1 MTEHDN
7 TPTEVEHQPT
17 LPTLELPDYHGRSP
31 VGMRT
36 ALAGAG
42 NRIARAH
49 GIGDRVVLVIEAKVK
64 KAGHEET
71 DDGLV
76 YVETH
81 KVVDL
86 FELDRDP
93 GARLLSHLRSQYRQA
108 KDAADGRVPIPELGD
123 EGWTDANGVVL
134 TAQELA
140 ERRGDPV
147 ALLGAQEATPAVV
160 VYDNGERALWPDEY
174 ERDFPRPHAG
184 DEHAGGTVV
193 ELLHHETGETLED
206 LRRVAAEIRD
216 LEAEVAE
223 LTAEAEV
230 DAVGPFDDDQA
241 DEVEPY
247 AVDDEE
253 PEYVEDEDG
262 YADVVPFEKP
272 DRPREAPALPGEEEL
287 AKRLP
292 TSADFAFVDTT
303 VPLLVGKLAEI
314 VDVGHLRRLVEAERQ
329 GRGRGLV
336 ARKGAL
342 DALYSRLAE
351 LGEVTP

>member
-1 MTEHDN
+1 MTTEQ
-7 TPTEVEHQPT
+7 TPEVEHQPT
-17 LPTLELPDYHGRSP
+17 LPDLELPDYHGRSP

-36 ALAGAG
+36 ALTGAG
-42 NRIARAH
+42 NRVARAH

-64 KAGHEET
+64 KAGHEDT

-108 KDAADGRVPIPELGD
+108 KDAADGKVPIPELGD

-134 TAQELA
+134 TPQELA

-147 ALLGAQEATPAVV
+147 ALLGAQDATPAVV
-160 VYDNGERALWPDEY
+160 VYDNGDRALWPDEY
-174 ERDFPRPHAG
+174 ARDFPRPRAG
-184 DEHAGGTVV
+184 DIHDDRGVV
-193 ELLHHETGETLED
+193 ELLHHETGEILED
-206 LRRVAAEIRD
+206 LRRPTPVEDLVDVEIVEEDPERDDDPEPFPADPDAPAEPY
-216 LEAEVAE
+216 EK
-223 LTAEAEV
+223 AEA
-230 DAVGPFDDDQA
+230 P
-241 DEVEPY
+241 
-247 AVDDEE
+247 E

-262 YADVVPFEKP
+262 FAMPVEPYEKP
-272 DRPREAPALPGEEEL
+272 EQPAEAPPLPGEEEL
-287 AKRLP
+287 ARRLP
-292 TSADFAFVDTT
+292 NDLDVAFVDTT
-303 VPLLVGKLAEI
+303 VPLLTSKLDD
-314 VDVGHLRRLVEAERQ
+314 VDDVDRLRRLVEAEKQ
-329 GRGRGLV
+329 GRGRALQ

-342 DALYSRLAE
+342 DALYGRLAE

>member
-17 LPTLELPDYHGRSP
+17 LPDLELPDYHGRAP
-31 VGMRT
+31 IGMRT

-64 KAGHEET
+64 KAGHEDT

-108 KDAADGRVPIPELGD
+108 KDAAEGRVPIDGLGD
-123 EGWTDANGVVL
+123 EGWTDASGVAL

-147 ALLGAQEATPAVV
+147 ALLGAQDATPAVV
-160 VYDNGERALWPDEY
+160 VYENGERALWPDEY
-174 ERDFPRPHAG
+174 ARDFRRPRAG
-184 DEHAGGTVV
+184 DLHEAGLVV

-206 LRRVAAEIRD
+206 VRRSSI
-216 LEAEVAE
+216 
-223 LTAEAEV
+223 EV
-230 DAVGPFDDDQA
+230 DDPGPDDEDDELDPFDA
-241 DEVEPY
+241 
-247 AVDDEE
+247 DDE
-253 PEYVEDEDG
+253 YSN
-262 YADVVPFEKP
+262 VVPFEKP
-272 DRPREAPALPGEEEL
+272 ETVEEPPTAGEEEL

-303 VPLLVGKLAEI
+303 VPLLVGKIAEI
-314 VDVGHLRRLVEAERQ
+314 VDVGHLRRLVEAEKQ
-329 GRGRGLV
+329 GRGRALA

-342 DALYSRLAE
+342 DALYGRLAE
-351 LGEVTP
+351 LGEATP

>member
-1 MTEHDN
+1 MTTEP
-7 TPTEVEHQPT
+7 TPEVNHQPT
-17 LPTLELPDYHGRSP
+17 LPDLELPDYHGRAP
-31 VGMRT
+31 IGMRT

-64 KAGHEET
+64 KAGHEDT

-108 KDAADGRVPIPELGD
+108 KDAAEGKSPIPELGD

-134 TAQELA
+134 TPAELA
-140 ERRGDPV
+140 ERRNDPV
-147 ALLGAQEATPAVV
+147 ALLGLTDSTPAVV

-174 ERDFPRPHAG
+174 DRDFPRPHVG
-184 DEHAGGTVV
+184 TEHQRGLVV

-206 LRRVAAEIRD
+206 LRRVSDNWMGGGLEIENVPTEIVD
-216 LEAEVAE
+216 GEILEA
-223 LTAEAEV
+223 
-230 DAVGPFDDDQA
+230 DDDQA
-241 DEVEPY
+241 DEVDEY
-247 AVDDEE
+247 DDG
-253 PEYVEDEDG
+253 PEYADDADG
-262 YADVVPFEKP
+262 FADVIPFEKP
-272 DRPREAPALPGEEEL
+272 DRPAEAPPLPGEEDL

-292 TSADFAFVDTT
+292 TSVDFAYVDTT
-303 VPLLVGKLAEI
+303 VPVLAGKLSEV
-314 VDVGHLRRLVEAERQ
+314 VDIGHLRRLVEAEKQ
-329 GRGRGLV
+329 GRGRALV
-336 ARKGAL
+336 PRKGAL
-342 DALYSRLAE
+342 DAIYARLAE

>member
-1 MTEHDN
+1 MTSEE
-7 TPTEVEHQPT
+7 TPTHEVVHQPA
-17 LPTLELPDYHGRSP
+17 LPDLELPDYHGRSP

-108 KDAADGRVPIPELGD
+108 KDAAEGRVPIPELGD

-134 TAQELA
+134 TPAELA
-140 ERRGDPV
+140 ERRNDPV
-147 ALLGAQEATPAVV
+147 ALLGLSDATPAVV

-174 ERDFPRPHAG
+174 ERDFARPRVGDQHEAG
-184 DEHAGGTVV
+184 NVV

-206 LRRVAAEIRD
+206 LRRVAAEIRE
-216 LEAEVAE
+216 LEEEIAD
-223 LTAEAEV
+223 LTAEAEQ
-230 DAVGPFDDDQA
+230 DAAGPFDDQ
-241 DEVEPY
+241 DEAEPY
-247 AVDDEE
+247 ALDDEPE
-253 PEYVEDEDG
+253 PAYVEDEDG

-272 DRPREAPALPGEEEL
+272 DRAPEPPALPGEEEL

-303 VPLLVGKLAEI
+303 VPLLVGKVAEI

-342 DALYSRLAE
+342 DALYGRLAE